1 MNAIAEPLRALSVP
15 IDSLNL
21 DPANARV
28 HGEKNLAAIK
38 ASLAQFGQRKPI
50 VVQRKGMVVRAG
62 NGTVQAAKALGWTE
76 IAAVVIDDDNATAA
90 QFAIADN
97 RTAEL
102 AEWDPDVLTTLLDGM
117 DATTR
122 SALGFDQADFDALLK
137 DLSPD
142 AAGAAVNDDG
152 PEPPPRSRSRS
163 SPGRC
168 GSTPPREQWS
178 SNRSAAAAR
187 S

>member
-21 DPANARV
+21 DPANARM
-28 HGEKNLAAIK
+28 HGEKNMAAIK

-102 AEWDPDVLTTLLDGM
+102 AEWDDDILAFELAKYSDLASAMAFDVSDDDEDSLSYIDVEDFEFKPVKQVWVIGLTSLEDVADKAVELLEG
-117 DATTR
+117 
-122 SALGFDQADFDALLK
+122 LGLK
-137 DLSPD
+137 V
-142 AAGAAVNDDG
+142 A
-152 PEPPPRSRSRS
+152 R
-163 SPGRC
+163 
-168 GSTPPREQWS
+168 RE
-178 SNRSAAAAR
+178 RR
-187 S
+187 